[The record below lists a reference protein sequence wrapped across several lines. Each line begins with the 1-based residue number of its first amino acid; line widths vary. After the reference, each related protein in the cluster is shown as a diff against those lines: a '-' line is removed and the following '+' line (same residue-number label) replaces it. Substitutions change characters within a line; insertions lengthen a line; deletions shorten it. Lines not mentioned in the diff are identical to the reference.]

1 MFRYW
6 VLPNIPL
13 FLLAAPMLTVM
24 TASGLWGVG
33 VGATI
38 GGQVLVV
45 EKDTLRKLALSQILL
60 ACMAIVSYHVQIVT
74 RLSSGYIVWYWWV
87 AYRMSSGVRVEE
99 EGIDWSKWV
108 VRYIIV
114 YGVVQGV
121 LFSGFLPPA

>member
-13 FLLAAPMLTVM
+13 FLLAAPMLTIM
-24 TASGLWGVG
+24 IASGLWGVG
-33 VGATI
+33 VGATT
-38 GGQVLVV
+38 GGQVIVF
-45 EKDTLRKLALSQILL
+45 EKDTLRKLAFSQILL
-60 ACMAIVSYHVQIVT
+60 ACMAIVSYHVQVIT

-99 EGIDWSKWV
+99 GTDWSKWV
-108 VRYIIV
+108 VRYMVV

>member
-13 FLLAAPMLTVM
+13 FLLAAPMLIIM
-24 TASGLWGVG
+24 TASGLWGVD

-38 GGQVLVV
+38 DGQVIVS
-45 EKDTLRKLALSQILL
+45 EKHTLRKLAFPQILL
-60 ACMAIVSYHVQIVT
+60 ACMAIFSYHVQIIT
-74 RLSSGYIVWYWWV
+74 RLSSGCIVWYWWV

-99 EGIDWSKWV
+99 GTDWSKWV
-108 VRYIIV
+108 VRYMVV
-114 YGVVQGV
+114 YGVVQSV